1 MRAVLNE
8 GKERITGRSGGG
20 TFQAGET
27 EGGGR
32 NGTAGRPVRLW
43 WDEQAEGAEADLTGA
58 GARLQELPATDRT
71 LGFILNETE
80 APEGVSREC
89 CDLAP

>member
-1 MRAVLNE
+1 MEQQEDPNGCGGMSK
-8 GKERITGRSGGG
+8 GKGM
-20 TFQAGET
+20 
-27 EGGGR
+27 
-32 NGTAGRPVRLW
+32 
-43 WDEQAEGAEADLTGA
+43 EADLTGV

-89 CDLAP
+89 CDLAS